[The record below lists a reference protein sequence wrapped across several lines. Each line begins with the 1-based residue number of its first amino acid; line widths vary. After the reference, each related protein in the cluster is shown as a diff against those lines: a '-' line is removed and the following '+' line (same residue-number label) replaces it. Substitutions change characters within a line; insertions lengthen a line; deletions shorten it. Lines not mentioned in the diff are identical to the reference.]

1 MRGPMQW
8 LDRLSLR
15 AFRHRLDKRSLQ
27 EELDLHRLY
36 LITTYFDKG
45 EGTRPPLPPA
55 AVPQPTLGVVVQ
67 EADWI
72 LIAQTRWTQKRGS
85 LDSRCVRRSGPSK
98 TIQAARDAA

>member
-1 MRGPMQW
+1 MQW
-8 LDRLSLR
+8 LERLSLR

-45 EGTRPPLPPA
+45 EGTPPA
-55 AVPQPTLGVVVQ
+55 SAARRRAATNVGVVQ

-72 LIAQTRWTQKRGS
+72 LMARTRWTQKRGS
-85 LDSRCVRRSGPSK
+85 LASRWVRSNGPPK
-98 TIQAARDAA
+98 TIQAARDGA